1 MEAYKRKNNK
11 SGIAKA
17 DAAITRIKAVMDTK
31 KKSDNKNAG
40 SIVELESKKSYT
52 LGNPSKED
60 KGGLI

>member
-1 MEAYKRKNNK
+1 
-11 SGIAKA
+11 
-17 DAAITRIKAVMDTK
+17 MDTK